1 MALAHF
7 TVSRPSVRPA
17 RALRAMLAAAALAL
31 GLGVAGPVVA
41 PAALAQTYPAPTD
54 EAKLYE
60 LAKKEGQIVWYEA
73 APIEPMQ
80 QLVNKFSKRYPG
92 IEVQLLRITGPQQYQ
107 RFMQETE
114 AKQHIADL
122 LLLSD
127 LPLMRDLIERGHIA
141 SWKVPTFD
149 RIPDAF
155 KVGDHAFAPYTTD
168 IAIVY
173 NTNKVTPE
181 EAKILESSWKGVLD
195 PRFKGRFAIVK
206 RKCGT
211 CYAAV
216 HMFLDEKFKAEYGE
230 PFLKAVAAQKPL
242 IYSDNP
248 IALDRIVAGERDF
261 VFWLWEAIAVT
272 KWQQGAP
279 IRWVRPTPTPE
290 FGNSWQAISKHAPH
304 PHAARLMQ
312 NWLMSE
318 EGTIALQ
325 EAYGSATTLSGVPDT
340 RAVTKEPWYKPI
352 AQRYDM
358 DWARWEKNY
367 ESDMTLWQKIQDS
380 SR

>member
-1 MALAHF
+1 MRFKALMACLGAVASAF
-7 TVSRPSVRPA
+7 
-17 RALRAMLAAAALAL
+17 AAGQAT
-31 GLGVAGPVVA
+31 G
-41 PAALAQTYPAPTD
+41 QTLSQAD

-60 LAKKEGQIVWYEA
+60 AARKEGQIVWYEA

-80 QLVNKFSKRYPG
+80 ELVNRFSKKYPG

-114 AKQHIADL
+114 AGQHIADL

-127 LPLMRDLIERGHIA
+127 QPLTRDLAERGHLA
-141 SWKVPTFD
+141 KWRVPTHD
-149 RIPDAF
+149 RVPEPFRIGEFAY
-155 KVGDHAFAPYTTD
+155 APYTTD

-173 NTNKVTPE
+173 NTNKVSEE
-181 EAKILESSWKGVLD
+181 EAKILASSWKGVLD

-206 RKCGT
+206 RKCGS
-211 CYAAV
+211 CYAPI

-230 PFLKAVAAQKPL
+230 PFLRAVAAQKPL

-290 FGNSWQAISKHAPH
+290 WGNSWQAVSAHAPH
-304 PHAARLMQ
+304 PNAARLMQ

-318 EGTIALQ
+318 EGAIALQ
-325 EAYGSATTLSGVPDT
+325 AAYGSSTVLTGVQDSRP
-340 RAVTKEPWYKPI
+340 VTKEPWHKPI

-358 DWARWEKNY
+358 DWDRWEKNY
-367 ESDMTLWQKIQDS
+367 ESDMTLWQKIQDT